1 MGIIKQVLPAF
12 LVIALWSATTTTCQA
27 EQVTPLMLK
36 ATAAATSPT
45 AVSFTPTAPTLG
57 VKSYVLMDGASG
69 QVLSEQNRD
78 EKLPPASLT
87 KIMTLYVVSSA
98 LKSGKLSLDTP
109 INISERA
116 WRTGGSRMFVKI
128 GTKVSVQ
135 DLLQGII
142 VASGNDACV
151 ALAEHLAGTEESF
164 AELMNQTAKKLGM
177 NNSHYV
183 DSTGLPSPQH
193 YSTAYDLA
201 LLSRALINDFPEY
214 YDWYKQK
221 WFTYN
226 GIKQPNRNR
235 LLWRDD
241 TVDGLKTGHTE
252 EAGFCLVA
260 SAKRADTRL
269 IAAVLGCKSE
279 DTRANDTEALLNFG
293 FHFFESQKVF
303 SKNAP
308 ISQPRVYLGQD
319 KYSAL
324 GLSDDFIVTIPS
336 GKMKDLKAS
345 MVLDKE
351 LKAPITKGQT
361 YGTVKITLDGKEIA
375 SRPLVAL
382 NDNPKGGLW
391 TRICDHIS
399 ISFHRWFG

>member
-1 MGIIKQVLPAF
+1 MNKIKPVLPAF
-12 LVIALWSATTTTCQA
+12 LMMAFLSGFTIACHA
-27 EQVTPLMLK
+27 EQNTPSMLN
-36 ATAAATSPT
+36 ATAAATSPS
-45 AVSFTPTAPTLG
+45 AINFVPSAPTLS
-57 VKSYVLMDGASG
+57 VKAYVLMDGVNG
-69 QVLSEQNRD
+69 QVLSEQNAN

-87 KIMTLYVVSSA
+87 KMMTLYVVSSA
-98 LKSGKLSLDTP
+98 LKSGKLTLDTP

-128 GTKVSVQ
+128 NTKVTVQ

-151 ALAEHLAGTEESF
+151 ALAEHLAGTEEAF
-164 AELMNQTAKKLGM
+164 AELMNQTAKTLGM

-183 DSTGLPSPQH
+183 DSTGLPSPKH

-214 YDWYKQK
+214 YSWYKQK

-235 LLWRDD
+235 LLWRDE
-241 TVDGLKTGHTE
+241 TVDGLKTGHTD

-269 IAAVLGCKSE
+269 IAAVMGSKSE

-303 SKNAP
+303 SANTA
-308 ISQPRVYLGQD
+308 ISQPRVYLGQE
-319 KYSAL
+319 KTAAM
-324 GLSDDFIVTIPS
+324 GLASDFVVTIPS
-336 GKMKDLKAS
+336 GKMKELKAT

-351 LKAPITKGQT
+351 LKAPVIKGQA
-361 YGTVKITLDGKEIA
+361 YGSVKLILADKEIA
-375 SRPLVAL
+375 TRPLIAL
-382 NDNPKGGLW
+382 KDIPKGGLW
-391 TRICDHIS
+391 SRLCDHIS
-399 ISFHRWFG
+399 ITYHRWFG